1 MYEEG
6 TTHLDYHNESY
17 VPRFLDEVDEDTRKE
32 AERACNGSQN
42 IECIFD
48 LVFTE
53 KSEIAEEA
61 NRIKGQADS
70 TRVELGMILNIWCI
84 VYFYSPKSTR

>member
-1 MYEEG
+1 M
-6 TTHLDYHNESY
+6 
-17 VPRFLDEVDEDTRKE
+17 DEVDEDKRKE
-32 AERACNGSQN
+32 AEKACNGSQN

-53 KSEIAEEA
+53 KTEIAEEA

-70 TRVELGMILNIWCI
+70 TRVELGKFKLYFVCI
-84 VYFYSPKSTR
+84 VYFYS